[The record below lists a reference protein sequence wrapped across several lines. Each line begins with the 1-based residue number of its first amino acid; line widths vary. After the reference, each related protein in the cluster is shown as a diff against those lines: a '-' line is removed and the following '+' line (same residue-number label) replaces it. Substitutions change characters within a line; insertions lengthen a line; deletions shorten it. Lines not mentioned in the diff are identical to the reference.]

1 MTTKAQQRERQEA
14 IEHLREFIKPGDT
27 VYTTLKHVSRS
38 GMLRIIDVHVIE
50 DNQPRWIAYTVAK
63 AIDAPFNQRAS
74 DGIKMTGCGMDMGFA
89 LVYDLS
95 YNLFR
100 DGFDCTGENCHSNDH
115 SNGDRDRTPH
125 RHSDPGYALRHRW
138 L

>member
-1 MTTKAQQRERQEA
+1 MTTHSKSERREA
-14 IEHLREFIKPGDT
+14 IERLREIIKPGDT

-38 GMLRIIDVHVIE
+38 GMLRVIDVNVIR
-50 DNQPRWIAYTVAK
+50 DNEPVGVARLVSK
-63 AIDAPFNQRAS
+63 AIDAPFDDYR
-74 DGIKMTGCGMDMGFA
+74 GVKMSGAGMDMGFA

-100 DGFDCTGENCHSNDH
+100 DGFDCTGETCHSNDH
-115 SNGDRDRTPH
+115 TNGDRDRTPH